1 MLPPIWPRRALWRP
15 GSPRADKP
23 RKGAGAEDCRRVE
36 RRKRIVDERI
46 KALGAA
52 IREARMKRG
61 LSQTEL
67 AAMIGTD
74 QAAISRIENGGCGVG
89 IASYIKIADAL
100 GVKLGTLVGF

>member
-1 MLPPIWPRRALWRP
+1 M
-15 GSPRADKP
+15 
-23 RKGAGAEDCRRVE
+23 
-36 RRKRIVDERI
+36 DERI

-61 LSQTEL
+61 LSQAEL

-74 QAAISRIENGGCGVG
+74 QAAISRIENGSCGVG

-100 GVKLGTLVGF
+100 GVKLGSLVGF

>member
-1 MLPPIWPRRALWRP
+1 M
-15 GSPRADKP
+15 
-23 RKGAGAEDCRRVE
+23 
-36 RRKRIVDERI
+36 DERI

-61 LSQTEL
+61 LSQAEF

-100 GVKLGTLVGF
+100 GVKLGSLVGF

>member
-1 MLPPIWPRRALWRP
+1 M
-15 GSPRADKP
+15 
-23 RKGAGAEDCRRVE
+23 
-36 RRKRIVDERI
+36 DERI

-61 LSQTEL
+61 LSQAEL

-74 QAAISRIENGGCGVG
+74 QAAISRIENGGCWVG

-100 GVKLGTLVGF
+100 GVKLGSLVGF